1 MKIIFTSEIDKPTAE
16 SGIGLVATIV
26 IVTILTTLILIM
38 ARYIWTNSRRNA
50 LAASGEKAYYIAESG
65 IEYAVKKSLDLDNW
79 NWNENN
85 NYTDGT
91 FSVSVSSIGGDT
103 VLISSRSQAGN
114 IAKRN
119 SLLLNVINF
128 MDYSVYVSGVLTGD
142 LGYDLIERLRF
153 SALQLPSMDLDS
165 LKQVA
170 QAQGRYY
177 SNNLTIDNS
186 TPAFG
191 FWSNPGDHDQDANVV
206 YVEKNLRIRKTDA
219 AIGGIFVVLGKAT
232 LRYTQDINGI
242 IYMANESKIKR
253 MECHNPNTY
262 RTVYGGIIG
271 NADIIS
277 GSGVLG
283 PKLTVYYNSTFLEKF
298 YTYSLLPDPVI
309 IEKISWVSNY

>member
-1 MKIIFTSEIDKPTAE
+1 MKLIFSSEIDKPSAE
-16 SGIGLVATIV
+16 SGIGLVAAIA

-38 ARYIWTNSRRNA
+38 ARYIWTNSHRNA
-50 LAASGEKAYYIAESG
+50 LAAGDEKAYYIAESG

-85 NYTDGT
+85 NYADGT
-91 FSVSVSSIGGDT
+91 FSVSVSSISGDT

-114 IAKRN
+114 TAKRN

-142 LGYDLIERLRF
+142 LGYDLIERLCF
-153 SALQLPSMDLDS
+153 SALQLPPMDLDS

-191 FWSNPGDHDQDANVV
+191 FWSNPADHDQDANVV

-219 AIGGIFVVLGKAT
+219 AIGGIFVVGGKTT

-242 IYMANESKIKR
+242 IYMANESSIKR
-253 MECHNPNTY
+253 IECQQPNTY

-277 GSGVLG
+277 GSDVLG

-298 YTYSLLPDPVI
+298 YTYSLLPDPAI
-309 IEKISWVSNY
+309 IEKISWVSDY